1 MTRNLL
7 EDSRLF
13 WVHPYNPSADPTSSI
28 DALVGMLYGIYF
40 SERNEVLTQKHL
52 WLLIKDLAINWLQSD
67 TQYLAIGLNKNDY
80 SPGEIY
86 HRLGFKYDPMHKVME
101 IFEMDG
107 LIEIH
112 RGFNDRTRNI
122 GYRTRFKAAP
132 KLANLFKDFGV
143 MEDIERV
150 YPISMP
156 LDPIQIRDE
165 NKRPIDFVPTSRI
178 KAMID
183 EVARYNEAL
192 ERTYIDVS
200 LDGYKYPVK
209 IDLTKKFVRRIFN
222 NNTIEQGGRLAGA
235 WWLDCP
241 SDVRSR
247 ILLGHLETVEFD
259 LKALHPVLLYAEQ
272 GIDYFSEVGD
282 DPYSV
287 CDVAAILDRPLRDAE
302 GDIFRRVFKQIFLVL
317 INNVDEGIDK
327 AAYRNEVRLT
337 NGKARRE
344 GRPLPYPDDLPPEHL
359 DLLWNSFKEAHAVI
373 GDHFAGSGNA
383 APASMRLM
391 RIDSDY
397 IMKVLM
403 RMLDKGKIC
412 LSVHDSLIV
421 QFPDQELA
429 LQVLQEA
436 FNEVLLEQGMR
447 PIGTRTEQDA
457 FFRRFTPYAKESFI
471 EDKSLKKRALQRSPH
486 YINYYPN
493 PAS

>member
-132 KLANLFKDFGV
+132 KLATLFKDFGV

-165 NKRPIDFVPTSRI
+165 NKRPIDFVPTSQI
-178 KAMID
+178 KVMID

-192 ERTYIDVS
+192 EQTYIDVS

-222 NNTIEQGGRLAGA
+222 NNTIEQGGRLANA
-235 WWLDCP
+235 WWLVCP

-272 GIDYFSEVGD
+272 GIDYFAEVGD

-287 CDVAAILDRPLRDAE
+287 CDVAAILNRPLRNAE
-302 GDIFRRVFKQIFLVL
+302 GGIFRNIFKQIFLVL
-317 INNVDEGIDK
+317 INNVDEDTAK
-327 AAYRNEVRLT
+327 AAYWNEVRLA
-337 NGKARRE
+337 NKKARKER
-344 GRPLPYPDDLPPEHL
+344 RPLPYPSRMPSEQLY
-359 DLLWNSFKEAHAVI
+359 LLWNSFKEAHAAT
-373 GDHFAGSGNA
+373 GEHFAGSGNGI
-383 APASMRLM
+383 PASMRLM

-397 IMKVLM
+397 IMRVLM
-403 RMLDKGKIC
+403 RMLDKKKVC

-429 LQVLQEA
+429 VQVLQEVFA
-436 FNEVLLEQGMR
+436 EVLSENGIR
-447 PIGTRTEQDA
+447 PIGARTEQNA
-457 FFRRFTPYAKESFI
+457 FFRSFTPYAKESFI
-471 EDKSLKKRALQRSPH
+471 NDKTLQKRALHRNPR
-486 YINYYPN
+486 YINYHPDV
-493 PAS
+493 PS